1 MKIGLKILEQEYRRQ
16 LLSHACGNI
25 LEIGAGTG
33 INFKHYPLGS
43 QVTATDVSA
52 RIIEKAKIEA
62 MEKGLKA
69 SFIVSPVEELQFETE
84 SFDTIVSTFT
94 LCAYEKP
101 ENVLGRIGS
110 WCKQSGIILLM
121 EYGLSQNG
129 FVSWVQ
135 KRVAPVHYKKTG
147 YHIDR
152 DMLKLVS
159 ASGLRIQK
167 MEIKYAGIVYL
178 LWATLCR
185 NSNSLK

>member
-1 MKIGLKILEQEYRRQ
+1 MKIRLKILEQEYRKQ
-16 LLSHACGNI
+16 LLSHARGSI

-33 INFKHYPLGS
+33 ENFKHYPLGS
-43 QVTATDVSA
+43 DVTATDVST
-52 RIIEKAKIEA
+52 RIIEKAKDEA
-62 MEKGLKA
+62 VERGLKA
-69 SFIVSPVEELQFETE
+69 SFVVSPVEELQFEFE

-101 ENVLGRIGS
+101 ETVLGQIGS

-129 FVSWVQ
+129 LVSWAQ
-135 KRVAPVHYKKTG
+135 KKMAPVHYKKTG

-152 DMLKLVS
+152 DMLKLVA
-159 ASGLRIQK
+159 ASGLRVKK

-178 LWATLCR
+178 LWATLCQQ
-185 NSNSLK
+185 SN